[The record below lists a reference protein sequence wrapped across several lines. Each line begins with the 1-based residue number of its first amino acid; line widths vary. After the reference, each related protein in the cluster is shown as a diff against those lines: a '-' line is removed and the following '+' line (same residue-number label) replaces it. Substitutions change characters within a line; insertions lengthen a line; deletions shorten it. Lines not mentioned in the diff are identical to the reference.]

1 MAASTGSGE
10 PSPSKSAEVTPPPAR
25 SAPPLDVILWGC
37 IAMFAIRNQSIN
49 GAVTAVLAAAL
60 SSFGIIHSATVAFGA
75 GNSLTIALS
84 YLMVAAVF
92 AIKYVTDGSNR
103 GA

>member
-1 MAASTGSGE
+1 MIALVLDNAGALAMAAVPKRLG
-10 PSPSKSAEVTPPPAR
+10 V
-25 SAPPLDVILWGC
+25 V
-37 IAMFAIRNQSIN
+37 
-49 GAVTAVLAAAL
+49 
-60 SSFGIIHSATVAFGA
+60 GA

-103 GA
+103 GAVDMPESELSAGKAAEAQAPAKG

>member
-1 MAASTGSGE
+1 
-10 PSPSKSAEVTPPPAR
+10 
-25 SAPPLDVILWGC
+25 
-37 IAMFAIRNQSIN
+37 
-49 GAVTAVLAAAL
+49 
-60 SSFGIIHSATVAFGA
+60 VAFGA

-103 GA
+103 GAVDMPESELSAGKAAEAQAPAKG